1 MNEIVIRGARQHNLK
16 NIDLTLPRNQLV
28 VITGVSGSGK
38 SSLAFDT
45 LFAEGQRRYLETLS
59 SSARQLMQKVDAPDV
74 DEILGLCP
82 AIAIQQK
89 GRARNP
95 RATVG
100 TLTEILDL
108 LRLLFARLG
117 TMHCPDCGLPVVA
130 HSIQEMLL
138 AVRETWGEGARLLIL
153 APAGPP
159 VRQSQIGRFLGG
171 LRRDGFARI
180 RFEKK
185 LFELDPLP
193 SLPRRPE
200 YRIEIVIDR
209 IILKHDKLQRLAD
222 SLELAAR
229 KSGGA
234 VTVAEV
240 NGIEKTFTENLRC
253 LACDRDMPMVSVSL
267 FNFNHPA
274 GMCPDC
280 RGLGRLVHKKLP
292 ETPCAACEGT
302 RYNPHARLVTLSG
315 AGIHELSRLSPTE
328 LTHWIDSLSLSPA
341 QHLIAAR
348 PVAEISSRMAA
359 MTDLGLGYLAI
370 DRAASTLSSGEMQ
383 RVRLV
388 QQIGSRL
395 SGILYVLDEP
405 SIGLHPRDHHRLL
418 EILCR
423 LRDEGNSLVVVEH
436 DRETILRADYVVD
449 MGPGAGELGGAVL
462 FTGNP
467 QEITRCADSLTGQY
481 LSGKRR
487 IPAGARRKTLA
498 HGALTVVEA
507 TGHNLQSLTV
517 RFPLGCLICVTGVS
531 GSGKTSLAL
540 HTLYKALAA
549 HLHGATS
556 VPLPHAR
563 IEGMDLVSRALLV
576 DQAPIG
582 RTHRSTPATVA
593 GIFSVIRQ
601 LYAQLPESRA
611 RGYGPSRFSFNAK
624 GGRCEH
630 CRGEGFLRVEM
641 AFLPDVHV
649 KCPSCL
655 GDRYNPAMET
665 IRFKGASIAQILKM
679 TVSQALGHFENI
691 AAVRKKLEILQEV
704 GLGYLKLGQPA
715 PTLSGGEAQRIR
727 LAAELSQPVY
737 GHAVFVLD
745 EPTTGLHFEDIHRL
759 LQILHRLVDQGNTVI
774 LIEHQLD
781 VIHAADHVID
791 LGPEGG
797 TDGGRLVAQGT
808 PEEVSGVQS
817 SSTGR
822 YLKSLW
828 EDCSKTSIDQDPKD
842 RW

>member
-1 MNEIVIRGARQHNLK
+1 MNEIIIRGARQNNLK
-16 NIDLTLPRNQLV
+16 SIDLTLPRNQLV

-89 GRARNP
+89 GKSRNP

-117 TMHCPDCGLPVVA
+117 TVHCPDCGLPVVA

-138 AVRETWGEGARLLIL
+138 AIRETWRDGARLLIL

-159 VRQSQIGRFLGG
+159 VRGSQIGRFLGG
-171 LRRDGFARI
+171 LRKDGFARI
-180 RFEKK
+180 RFEEK

-193 SLPRRPE
+193 TLPRRSE
-200 YRIEIVIDR
+200 YRLEVVIDR
-209 IILKHDKLQRLAD
+209 IILRHDKLERLAD

-229 KSGGA
+229 KGDGA

-240 NGIEKTFTENLRC
+240 GGIEKAFSEKLRC
-253 LACDRDMPMVSVSL
+253 LSCGQSMPAVSVGL
-267 FNFNHPA
+267 FNFNHPS

-280 RGLGRLVHKKLP
+280 KGLGHLVQNN
-292 ETPCAACEGT
+292 TRNVPCPACEGT
-302 RYNPHARLVTLSG
+302 RYNLPARRVRLSD
-315 AGIHELSRLSPTE
+315 AGIHELLRFSATE
-328 LTHWIDSLSLSPA
+328 LNRWIDSLALSPA
-341 QHLIAAR
+341 QELIAAR
-348 PVAEISSRMAA
+348 PVAEITGRLRAMA
-359 MTDLGLGYLAI
+359 DLGLGYLSL
-370 DRAASTLSSGEMQ
+370 DRAAATLSSGEMQ

-388 QQIGSRL
+388 QQIGSGL

-405 SIGLHPRDHHRLL
+405 SIGLHPRDHQRLL
-418 EILCR
+418 EILRR

-436 DRETILRADYVVD
+436 DRETILRADYLVD
-449 MGPGAGELGGAVL
+449 MGPGSGDLGGNVL
-462 FTGNP
+462 FSGNP
-467 QEITRCADSLTGQY
+467 RDIAGCPQSLTGQY
-481 LSGKRR
+481 LTGERR
-487 IPAGARRKTLA
+487 VPAGARRESFAK
-498 HGALTVVEA
+498 GSVTVFEA
-507 TGHNLQSLTV
+507 TGNNLRSVTV

-549 HLHGATS
+549 HLHGATAP
-556 VPLPHAR
+556 PLPHDH
-563 IEGMDLVSRALLV
+563 IDGVDLVSRVLLV

-582 RTHRSTPATVA
+582 RTHRSTPATASGV
-593 GIFSVIRQ
+593 FSLIRQ

-649 KCPSCL
+649 KCPSCQ
-655 GDRYNPAMET
+655 GDRYNPSLQS
-665 IRFKGASIAQILKM
+665 IRFKGASVAQILKM
-679 TVSQALGHFENI
+679 TVSQALAHFENI
-691 AAVRKKLEILQEV
+691 AAIRKKLEILQEV

-715 PTLSGGEAQRIR
+715 PTLSGGESQRLR
-727 LAAELSQPVY
+727 LAAELSQQAS
-737 GHAVFVLD
+737 GHTVFVLD
-745 EPTTGLHFEDIHRL
+745 EPTTGLHFEDIRRL

-774 LIEHQLD
+774 LIEHNLD
-781 VIHAADHVID
+781 VINASDYVID
-791 LGPEGG
+791 LGPDGG
-797 TDGGRLVAQGT
+797 INGGRLVAQGT
-808 PEEVSGVQS
+808 PEEISKVEI
-817 SSTGR
+817 SSTGKWLR
-822 YLKSLW
+822 ALL
-828 EDCSKTSIDQDPKD
+828 EDGTGRSFDQVPKD
-842 RW
+842 K